1 MNNII
6 KGIRCRDCGRN
17 FILKEEDE
25 YIMSYCEG
33 CEKIVVLY
41 KINPAVLFRS
51 KDKKAVF
58 LSSGPGA
65 KCRKCGGIMTLK
77 NKNDYCS
84 IRCVNCGF
92 GIVYKMET
100 HKGIGVFIDR
110 DAFDKTVYWTTGKRQ
125 ADREARDEQSKK

>member
-1 MNNII
+1 MNELI
-6 KGIRCRDCGRN
+6 KGIRCKHCGKN
-17 FILKEEDE
+17 FVFKEEEE
-25 YIMSYCEG
+25 YILSYCDG

-41 KINPAVLFRS
+41 KINPAILY
-51 KDKKAVF
+51 KIKGKPGVF

-65 KCRKCGGIMTLK
+65 KCRKCGSLMSMK
-77 NKNDYCS
+77 NKGDYAS

-110 DAFDKTVYWTTGKRQ
+110 GTFDKTIYWTTGKRQ
-125 ADREARDEQSKK
+125 ADREVRDGKSKK